1 MPYRFLAFVLSI
13 VVSIGASAAS
23 TAPPAAQPQA
33 PLAPLRSVEG
43 ITEYRL
49 PNGLQ
54 VLLVPDDSKPTTTV
68 NMTYHVGSREE
79 NYGETGMAHLLEHLL
94 FQGSKNYPMP
104 MLGEFTKRGLR
115 ANGSTSYDRTNYF
128 ASFAANPETLK
139 WYLDWQADAMVNSF
153 ISRKSL
159 DSEMT
164 VVRNEMES
172 GENDPQRIML
182 ERAMSELYSW
192 HNYGKSTIGARS
204 DVENVD
210 IPRLQAFYR
219 EYYQPD
225 NATLVISGAFDPA
238 QTLAWVQQ
246 AFGKIAKPTRTLP
259 RLYTLDPA
267 QDGERTF
274 TLRRSGGTPQL
285 LAGFHVPA
293 ASDPDYA
300 AAEVLALILA
310 DEPAGRLY
318 AALVKPQLAA
328 SVWGFAW
335 DLADPGVM
343 MFGAVLAPGQDVDKA
358 RSALLAT
365 LGSFAQRPVS
375 AEELDRAKTR
385 WLNDWKRRFTNPEAV
400 GVALSSAVGQGDW
413 RLFFLL
419 RDRVRN
425 LKLEDVQRVAVS
437 YLVPSNRV
445 VGTYVPTDNPVRA
458 PAPRRVDVEAELKDY
473 KGDAAVAQAA
483 AFDPT
488 PANIDAHTVK
498 FTLPSGLQAAL
509 LPKGARG
516 NAVKAR
522 LTLRYG
528 DEKSLFGSGDVP
540 EFTAALLDR
549 ATPSM
554 TRQQIQDRFESL
566 QAEVAFGASDT
577 AATVSITTTRANL
590 PAVIALVGDILRNAS
605 FPAADLE
612 ELRQQTLSAIE
623 SERKEPEALVAT
635 ALARHGDPYPRGDVR
650 HARSFDER
658 VEDAKAVTL
667 DQVRAFHARFY
678 GASHAQ
684 FSASGDLDA
693 EAVKAALDKAFGD
706 WKSGAPYARVPT
718 PLVAVS
724 PERIVIRTPDK
735 QNATMLAKLALPL
748 SDNDADY
755 PAFTLANAI
764 LGWGGSSRLWE
775 RVREKDGLSYD
786 VGSAVAWSSHE
797 PNSMWQAWAIF
808 APQNQPKVEAAFR
821 EEVARALKDGFTQ
834 AELDAAKK
842 GLLNARR
849 LARAQDS
856 VLAAA
861 LNNNLYLGRTF
872 AISQKVD
879 EQIAAATLDS
889 VNAAL
894 RKYLDPKAFVIGFG
908 GDFEP

>member
-1 MPYRFLAFVLSI
+1 MPHRFLSLLFFIAFSLV
-13 VVSIGASAAS
+13 AA
-23 TAPPAAQPQA
+23 TPLAQAQPLPPVQT
-33 PLAPLRSVEG
+33 VEG

-49 PNGLQ
+49 ANGLQ

-68 NMTYHVGSREE
+68 NMTYHVGSRME

-94 FQGSKNYPMP
+94 FQGSTNYPMP

-115 ANGSTSYDRTNYF
+115 ANGSTSFDRTNYF

-139 WYLDWQADAMVNSF
+139 WYLDWQADAMVGSF
-153 ISRKSL
+153 ISRQSL

-164 VVRNEMES
+164 VVRNEMER
-172 GENDPQRIML
+172 GENDPQRIMMQ
-182 ERAMSELYSW
+182 RAMSELFDW
-192 HNYGKSTIGARS
+192 HNYGKDTIGARS

-225 NATLVISGAFDPA
+225 NATLVISGKFDPA

-246 AFGKIAKPTRTLP
+246 AFGKIAKPTRKLP
-259 RLYTLDPA
+259 VLYTLDPA
-267 QDGERTF
+267 QDGERSF
-274 TLRRSGGTPQL
+274 TLPRSGGVPML
-285 LAGFHVPA
+285 LAAYHVPA

-300 AAEVLALILA
+300 AAEALALILA
-310 DEPAGRLY
+310 DEPSGRLY
-318 AALVKPQLAA
+318 AALVKTQLAA
-328 SVWGFAW
+328 SIWGFAW
-335 DLADPGVM
+335 GLADPGVM
-343 MFGAVLAPGQDVDKA
+343 MFGATLAPGQDVDKA
-358 RSALLAT
+358 RAALLAT
-365 LGSFAQRPVS
+365 IGSFKSQPVT
-375 AEELDRAKTR
+375 AEELERAKAR
-385 WLNDWKRRFTNPEAV
+385 WLNDWNRRFTNPEAV

-445 VGTYVPTDNPVRA
+445 VGTYLPTENPVRA
-458 PAPRRVDVEAELKDY
+458 PAPKRIDVQAELKGY
-473 KGDAAVAQAA
+473 TGDTAVAQAA

-488 PANIDAHTVK
+488 PANIDAHTQT
-498 FTLPSGLQAAL
+498 FTLPSGLQVAL

-516 NAVKAR
+516 QAVKAR

-528 DEKSLFGSGDVP
+528 DEKSLFGVGDVP

-549 ATPSM
+549 GTPSM
-554 TRQQIQDRFESL
+554 TRQQIQDRFEAL
-566 QAEVAFGASDT
+566 QADVSFGAGDT
-577 AATVSITTTRANL
+577 TATVSITTTRANL

-623 SERKEPEALVAT
+623 AQRTEPDALVST

-658 VEDAKAVTL
+658 AQDAKAVTIE
-667 DQVRAFHARFY
+667 QVRAFHKRFY
-678 GASHAQ
+678 GAGHAQ
-684 FSASGDLDA
+684 FGASGDMDA
-693 EAVKAALDKAFGD
+693 AAVRATLEKAFGD
-706 WKSGAPYARVPT
+706 WKSDAPYARVPA

-735 QNATMLAKLALPL
+735 QNATMLAQLALPL

-755 PAFTLANAI
+755 PTFTLANAM
-764 LGWGGSSRLWE
+764 LGRGGSSRLWE
-775 RVREKDGLSYD
+775 RIREKDGLSYD
-786 VGSAVAWSSHE
+786 VGSGVAWSSHE

-808 APQNQPKVEAAFR
+808 APQNQTKVEADFR
-821 EEVARALKDGFTQ
+821 EEVARALKDGYTQ
-834 AELDAAKK
+834 AELDAARQ
-842 GLLNARR
+842 GLLSARR
-849 LARAQDS
+849 LARAQDAT
-856 VLAAA
+856 LAAA
-861 LNNNLYLGRTF
+861 LVNNLYLGRTF

-879 EQIAAATLDS
+879 DQLAAATLDG

-894 RKYLDPKAFVIGFG
+894 RKYLKPDGFVIGFG
-908 GDFEP
+908 GDFKP

>member
-1 MPYRFLAFVLSI
+1 MSHRLLSLLLFAFVAL
-13 VVSIGASAAS
+13 GASAA
-23 TAPPAAQPQA
+23 PLPQA
-33 PLAPLRSVEG
+33 VRSVEG

-49 PNGLQ
+49 DNGLQ

-68 NMTYHVGSREE
+68 NMTYHVGSRHE
-79 NYGETGMAHLLEHLL
+79 NYGETGMAHLLEHLM
-94 FQGSKNYPMP
+94 FQGSTNYPMP

-115 ANGSTSYDRTNYF
+115 ANGTTSFDRTNYF

-153 ISRKSL
+153 IARKSL

-172 GENDPQRIML
+172 GENNPQRIMMQ
-182 ERAMSELYSW
+182 RAMSELFDW

-210 IPRLQAFYR
+210 IPRLQAFYH

-225 NATLVISGAFDPA
+225 NATLVISGQFDPQ

-246 AFGKIAKPTRTLP
+246 AFGKIQKPTRKLP
-259 RLYTLDPA
+259 VLYTLDPV
-267 QDGERTF
+267 QDGERSF
-274 TLRRSGGTPQL
+274 TLQRSGGVPML
-285 LAGFHVPA
+285 LAAYHAPSAG
-293 ASDPDYA
+293 DPDYA
-300 AAEVLALILA
+300 AAEALALILA
-310 DEPAGRLY
+310 DEPSGRLY
-318 AALVKPQLAA
+318 SALVKTGLAA
-328 SVWGFAW
+328 SMWGFAW

-343 MFGAVLAPGQDVDKA
+343 MFGAELAPGQDVDKA
-358 RSALLAT
+358 RRALLDT
-365 LGSFAQRPVS
+365 LGSFKDHPVT
-375 AEELDRAKTR
+375 AEELDRAKAR
-385 WLNDWKRRFTNPEAV
+385 WLNDWKRGFTNPEGV

-413 RLFFLL
+413 RLYFLM
-419 RDRVRN
+419 RDRVRD
-425 LKLEDVQRVAVS
+425 LKVEDVQRVAVS

-445 VGTYVPTDNPVRA
+445 VGTYQPTENPVRA
-458 PAPRRVDVEAELKDY
+458 PAPKRVDVAAELKDY
-473 KGDAAVAQAA
+473 KGDAATAQAA
-483 AFDPT
+483 GFDPT
-488 PANIDAHTVK
+488 PANIDAHTIK
-498 FTLPSGLQAAL
+498 FTLPSGMQVAL

-516 NAVKAR
+516 QAVKAR

-549 ATPSM
+549 GTPTM
-554 TRQQIQDRFESL
+554 TRQQIQDRFEAL
-566 QAEVAFGASDT
+566 QAEVGFGASDT
-577 AATVSITTTRANL
+577 ATTVAITTTRENL
-590 PAVIALVGDILRNAS
+590 PAVIAIVGDILRNAN

-623 SERKEPEALVAT
+623 SQRKEPDALVAA

-658 VEDAKAVTL
+658 EADAKAVTIE
-667 DQVRAFHARFY
+667 QVRAFHKRFY

-684 FSASGDLDA
+684 FSASGEMDA
-693 EAVKAALDKAFGD
+693 DAVKTTLDKAFGD
-706 WKSGAPYARVPT
+706 WKSTAPYARVPT
-718 PLVAVS
+718 PLVSVS

-735 QNATMLAKLALPL
+735 QNATMLAMLALPL
-748 SDNDADY
+748 TDNDADY
-755 PAFTLANAI
+755 ATFTLANAM
-764 LGWGGSSRLWE
+764 LGRGGSSRLWE
-775 RVREKDGLSYD
+775 RVREKEGLSYD
-786 VGSAVAWSSHE
+786 VGSGVSWSSHE

-834 AELDAAKK
+834 SELDEAKK
-842 GLLNARR
+842 GLLSARR
-849 LARAQDS
+849 LARAQDA
-856 VLAAA
+856 VLAGA

-879 EQIAAATLDS
+879 NEIAAASLDS

-894 RKYLDPKAFVIGFG
+894 RKYLKPDAFVVGFG
-908 GDFEP
+908 GDFKP